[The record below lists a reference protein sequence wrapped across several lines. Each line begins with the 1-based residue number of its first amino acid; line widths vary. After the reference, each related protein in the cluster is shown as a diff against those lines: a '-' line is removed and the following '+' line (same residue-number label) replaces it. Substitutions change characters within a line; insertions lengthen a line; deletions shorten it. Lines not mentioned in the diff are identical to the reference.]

1 MDSPGCQTS
10 AKLMLMG
17 FGLPLYIRPTYRR
30 FAYVVALMTCATA
43 VPYSLDDIYC
53 VRRINITGSPQ
64 VVLTYLHH

>member
-17 FGLPLYIRPTYRR
+17 FGLPLYIRPTYRQ

-43 VPYSLDDIYC
+43 VPYSLDDI
-53 VRRINITGSPQ
+53 
-64 VVLTYLHH
+64 